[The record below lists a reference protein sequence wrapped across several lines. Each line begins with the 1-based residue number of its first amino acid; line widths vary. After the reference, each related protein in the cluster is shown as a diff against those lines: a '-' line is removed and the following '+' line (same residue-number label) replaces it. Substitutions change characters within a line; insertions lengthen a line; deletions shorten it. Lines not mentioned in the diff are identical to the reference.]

1 MIAVA
6 AFLAVAIAALWLG
19 PRLLTAGAWQ
29 VRFPRAALAG
39 WHAAVAVGVLA
50 AVASI
55 VAAVTATIAARE
67 TPDASAGIVQTIAG
81 WGALG
86 ALGAALVV
94 IAAGSEATVVAGRR
108 SFGDVLALP
117 HTRERLD
124 RRTVLLTCRDDEP
137 FACAIAG
144 RESAVVVSTGLRA
157 LLTPAQLEAVVAHER
172 THLRGRHY
180 VALRLAELN
189 RACLPSLRAGTQLLR
204 ATTLLVELIADDA
217 AARRA
222 GAVHLANA
230 LVQVA
235 RSTHDPAM
243 ELRAERLA
251 GRAWTPACRLAEAR
265 RLARP

>member
-1 MIAVA
+1 MIPIA
-6 AFLAVAIAALWLG
+6 ALLALAVAALWLG
-19 PRLLTAGAWQ
+19 PRVLTAGSWQ
-29 VRFPRAALAG
+29 VRFPRVALAA
-39 WHAAVAVGVLA
+39 WHAALAVGVLA

-55 VAAVTATIAARE
+55 VAAVTATIA
-67 TPDASAGIVQTIAG
+67 G

-86 ALGAALVV
+86 ALGAALLV
-94 IAAGSEATVVAGRR
+94 IGAGSESTVVAGRR
-108 SFGDVLALP
+108 TFGDVLSLP
-117 HTRERLD
+117 HTREHLD

-144 RESAVVVSTGLRA
+144 RESAVVISTGLRA

-172 THLRGRHY
+172 AHLRGRHY

-189 RACLPSLRAGTQLLR
+189 RSCLPSLRAGTQLLR
-204 ATTLLVELIADDA
+204 ATTLLVELIADDG

-235 RSTHDPAM
+235 RRTHDPAM

-251 GRAWTPACRLAEAR
+251 ERSWTPAQRIAATRRPAR
-265 RLARP
+265 S